1 MKYLGLDLGNRTCG
15 VAVSDSLGTI
25 ATALTVIRF
34 FEKDTDT
41 CLAELLKIIEEKE
54 PNKIVLGYPLS
65 LDGSISPQTEYVLAF
80 KEKLEKALNKED
92 MVILQDERLTT
103 MQVNKVMIQADVSR
117 NHRKKV
123 VDQLAAT
130 LILQSYLDTIR

>member
-15 VAVSDSLGTI
+15 VAVSDSLGMI
-25 ATALTVIRF
+25 ATSYTVIRF

-41 CLAELLKIIEEKE
+41 CLKELLKIIEEKE
-54 PNKIVLGYPLS
+54 PSKIVLGYPLS
-65 LDGSISPQTEYVLAF
+65 LDGSISDQTKYVLEF
-80 KEKLEKALNKED
+80 KEKLETALNKPD

-103 MQVNKVMIQADVSR
+103 MQVNKVMIDADVSR
-117 NHRKKV
+117 NKRKQV
-123 VDQLAAT
+123 VDALAAT